1 MAENP
6 ELALIRSARDGD
18 ARAFEAL
25 VEEYQGVLYNLAQR
39 MTGSRE
45 DAQDLTQTVFLKVW
59 RNLASYDPQYRF
71 YSWIYRIAINESLNF
86 VQRRKR
92 HSELDERITAG
103 DPMPDEQASQ
113 GEVGQHIQEALMELS
128 VDYRQVIVLR
138 HFHDLSY
145 EEIGKVLRVAEKTVK
160 SRLYTARQ
168 LLGEAL
174 RQRGV
179 GPA

>member
-18 ARAFEAL
+18 ARALEAL
-25 VEEYQGVLYNLAQR
+25 VEEYQGVLYNLALR

-59 RNLASYDPQYRF
+59 RNL
-71 YSWIYRIAINESLNF
+71 AINESLNF

-113 GEVGQHIQEALMELS
+113 GEVGQHIQEALMEL
-128 VDYRQVIVLR
+128 
-138 HFHDLSY
+138 
-145 EEIGKVLRVAEKTVK
+145 
-160 SRLYTARQ
+160 
-168 LLGEAL
+168 
-174 RQRGV
+174 
-179 GPA
+179 